1 MYCHFEENYK
11 YIFMYAYKRVQR
23 LQYVASGN
31 GMFFLGRSAALTLTQ
46 LVALKGVFF
55 LQKVHK
61 NFL

>member
-1 MYCHFEENYK
+1 
-11 YIFMYAYKRVQR
+11 MYAYKRVQR